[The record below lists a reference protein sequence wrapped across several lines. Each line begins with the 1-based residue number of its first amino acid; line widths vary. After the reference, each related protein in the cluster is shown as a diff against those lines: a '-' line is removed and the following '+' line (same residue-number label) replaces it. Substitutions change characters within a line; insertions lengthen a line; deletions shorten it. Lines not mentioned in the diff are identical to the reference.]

1 MSRACCFTS
10 LAPHGDAVDFSPTW
24 SASFPPWCKIWFL
37 NIHPISWWWSF
48 SSSSRSNRRGSPGS
62 ILPSTNSQCPR
73 CCWTALRYLEESSKW
88 SRTCPSRPQWLYSDD
103 DLQDGPNSLVS
114 LLVGEGQH
122 RETVAPLRTIQ
133 RRPADWFATDASG
146 TIWLSLQLMQVVP
159 CGCQIKPK
167 SRSQF
172 LGPLCLWQCFSD
184 SSSFWVWKRV
194 KHFNPIEFYHF
205 SRN

>member
-37 NIHPISWWWSF
+37 NIHPISWWWSS
-48 SSSSRSNRRGSPGS
+48 SSSSRSNRRRSPGS
-62 ILPSTNSQCPR
+62 IFPSTNSQCPR
-73 CCWTALRYLEESSKW
+73 CCWPALRYLEESSKW

-103 DLQDGPNSLVS
+103 DLQDVPNSLVS

-133 RRPADWFATDASG
+133 RRPADCEKRLYYRYKLADQPKFILALARAS
-146 TIWLSLQLMQVVP
+146 IDISLAA
-159 CGCQIKPK
+159 
-167 SRSQF
+167 S
-172 LGPLCLWQCFSD
+172 
-184 SSSFWVWKRV
+184 
-194 KHFNPIEFYHF
+194 
-205 SRN
+205 